1 MVAIF
6 LVSSLFTFTSRL
18 CHWKLALRDIDLAE
32 RAKVPHP
39 SPLKLMERKAKCQ
52 QMLGDPVGAVKTL
65 EDIRSNHP
73 DKAQETDIQIKKIQ
87 DHVSAETTNDLGLEM
102 TGSKGHPGLSTAV
115 QIKEEPS
122 RGRFGV
128 AARDIKAG
136 EVLIVEEATAARLKS
151 GDDIKS
157 HCENCL
163 R

>member
-1 MVAIF
+1 MIGSNF
-6 LVSSLFTFTSRL
+6 LISFYVTSRL
-18 CHWKLALRDIDLAE
+18 YHWQLALRDIDMAE

-87 DHVSAETTNDLGLEM
+87 DVSGETTDNLSLEM

-151 GDDIKS
+151 GDDMKS

>member
-1 MVAIF
+1 MIGSNF
-6 LVSSLFTFTSRL
+6 LISFYVTSRL
-18 CHWKLALRDIDLAE
+18 CHWQLALRDIDMAE

-87 DHVSAETTNDLGLEM
+87 DVSAETTDDLSLEM